1 VLPPVAQRA
10 IRPSQSENEKYRA
23 RSFMKDLPS
32 GAPERAKEAARLGG
46 CWSSAL
52 HELILAQNLRG
63 KLLITPGYTRLVSVA
78 PSAYN
83 SDR

>member
-1 VLPPVAQRA
+1 
-10 IRPSQSENEKYRA
+10 
-23 RSFMKDLPS
+23 
-32 GAPERAKEAARLGG
+32 
-46 CWSSAL
+46 
-52 HELILAQNLRG
+52 LILAQNLRE